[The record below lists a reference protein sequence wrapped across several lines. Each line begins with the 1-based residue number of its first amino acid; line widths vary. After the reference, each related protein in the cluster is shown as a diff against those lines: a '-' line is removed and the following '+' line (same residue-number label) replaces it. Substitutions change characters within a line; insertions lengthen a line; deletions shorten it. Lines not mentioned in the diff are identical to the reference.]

1 MKVPKCVILK
11 PNGSDTAIER
21 INYRTDSEERDCIPC
36 IIIIIGSG
44 PAGLSAAIYSQRAC
58 LDTIVIEKNGIS
70 GGQVLNTWEVDNY
83 PGFPGVT
90 GFELSR
96 QFREHANKLGA
107 RVVQDEVVQ
116 VELSG
121 NVKKVV
127 CEEETYEARCVILA
141 SGAHHRTLEVP
152 GEEELR
158 GAGVSYC
165 ATCDGAFFRGR
176 TVAVVGGGDAAL
188 EDAIFLARMCEKVYI
203 VHRRDKLRGAKR
215 LQERLQALENIEFV
229 WNSETAA
236 IEGNGQVEALRLR
249 QTKTGEEKRL
259 DVDGVFI
266 AVGIA
271 PESELYAGQLELDE
285 QGYIRA
291 DESGQTSVPGVFAAG
306 DVRTKAL
313 RQILTAASDGANCV
327 ASAERYLQA

>member
-1 MKVPKCVILK
+1 MY
-11 PNGSDTAIER
+11 D
-21 INYRTDSEERDCIPC
+21 
-36 IIIIIGSG
+36 IIIIGSG
-44 PAGLSAAIYSQRAC
+44 PAGLSAAIYAQRAC

-127 CEEETYEARCVILA
+127 CEEETYEARCVIQA

-229 WNSETAA
+229 WNSETVA
-236 IEGNGQVEALRLR
+236 IEGNAQVEALRLR

>member
-1 MKVPKCVILK
+1 MY
-11 PNGSDTAIER
+11 D
-21 INYRTDSEERDCIPC
+21 
-36 IIIIIGSG
+36 IIIIGSG
-44 PAGLSAAIYSQRAC
+44 PAGLSAAIYAQRAC

-121 NVKKVV
+121 NMKKVV

-229 WNSETAA
+229 WNSETVA
-236 IEGNGQVEALRLR
+236 IEGNAQVEALRLR

>member
-1 MKVPKCVILK
+1 MY
-11 PNGSDTAIER
+11 D
-21 INYRTDSEERDCIPC
+21 
-36 IIIIIGSG
+36 IIIIGSG
-44 PAGLSAAIYSQRAC
+44 PAGLSAAIYAQRAC

-229 WNSETAA
+229 WNSETVA
-236 IEGNGQVEALRLR
+236 IEGDAQVEALRLR
-249 QTKTGEEKRL
+249 QTQTGEERRL

>member
-1 MKVPKCVILK
+1 MY
-11 PNGSDTAIER
+11 D
-21 INYRTDSEERDCIPC
+21 
-36 IIIIIGSG
+36 IIIIGSG
-44 PAGLSAAIYSQRAC
+44 PAGLSAAIYAQRAC
-58 LDTIVIEKNGIS
+58 LDTIGIEKNGIS

-229 WNSETAA
+229 WNSETVA
-236 IEGNGQVEALRLR
+236 IEGNAQVEALRLR

>member
-1 MKVPKCVILK
+1 MY
-11 PNGSDTAIER
+11 D
-21 INYRTDSEERDCIPC
+21 
-36 IIIIIGSG
+36 IIIIGSG
-44 PAGLSAAIYSQRAC
+44 PAGLSAAIYAQRAC

-107 RVVQDEVVQ
+107 RVVQDEVVH

-229 WNSETAA
+229 WNSETVA
-236 IEGNGQVEALRLR
+236 IEGNAQVEALRLR
-249 QTKTGEEKRL
+249 QTKTGEERRL

>member
-1 MKVPKCVILK
+1 MY
-11 PNGSDTAIER
+11 D
-21 INYRTDSEERDCIPC
+21 
-36 IIIIIGSG
+36 IIIIGSG
-44 PAGLSAAIYSQRAC
+44 PAGLSATIYAQRAC

-90 GFELSR
+90 GFELSK

-229 WNSETAA
+229 WNSETVA
-236 IEGNGQVEALRLR
+236 IEGDAQVEALRLR

>member
-1 MKVPKCVILK
+1 MY
-11 PNGSDTAIER
+11 D
-21 INYRTDSEERDCIPC
+21 
-36 IIIIIGSG
+36 IIIIGSG
-44 PAGLSAAIYSQRAC
+44 PAGLSAAIYAQRAC

-127 CEEETYEARCVILA
+127 CEEETYEARCVILS

-229 WNSETAA
+229 WNSETVA
-236 IEGNGQVEALRLR
+236 IEGNAQVEALRLR
-249 QTKTGEEKRL
+249 QTKTGEERRL

>member
-1 MKVPKCVILK
+1 MY
-11 PNGSDTAIER
+11 D
-21 INYRTDSEERDCIPC
+21 
-36 IIIIIGSG
+36 IIIIGSG
-44 PAGLSAAIYSQRAC
+44 PAGLSAAIYAQRAC

-165 ATCDGAFFRGR
+165 ATCDGTFFRGR

-229 WNSETAA
+229 WNSETVA
-236 IEGNGQVEALRLR
+236 IEGNAQVEALRLR
-249 QTKTGEEKRL
+249 QTKTGEERRL

>member
-1 MKVPKCVILK
+1 MY
-11 PNGSDTAIER
+11 D
-21 INYRTDSEERDCIPC
+21 
-36 IIIIIGSG
+36 IIIIGSG
-44 PAGLSAAIYSQRAC
+44 PAGLSAAIYAQRAC

-152 GEEELR
+152 GEEKLR

-236 IEGNGQVEALRLR
+236 IEGDGQVEALRLR
-249 QTKTGEEKRL
+249 QTKTGEERRL

>member
-1 MKVPKCVILK
+1 MY
-11 PNGSDTAIER
+11 D
-21 INYRTDSEERDCIPC
+21 
-36 IIIIIGSG
+36 IIIIGSG
-44 PAGLSAAIYSQRAC
+44 PAGLSAAIYAQRAC

-107 RVVQDEVVQ
+107 RDVQDEVVQ

-229 WNSETAA
+229 WNSETVA
-236 IEGNGQVEALRLR
+236 IEGNAQVEALRLR
-249 QTKTGEEKRL
+249 QTKTGEERRL

>member
-1 MKVPKCVILK
+1 MY
-11 PNGSDTAIER
+11 D
-21 INYRTDSEERDCIPC
+21 
-36 IIIIIGSG
+36 IIIIGSG
-44 PAGLSAAIYSQRAC
+44 PAGLSAAIYAQRAC
-58 LDTIVIEKNGIS
+58 LDAIVIEKNGIS

-116 VELSG
+116 VELSA

-127 CEEETYEARCVILA
+127 WEEETYEARCVILA

-215 LQERLQALENIEFV
+215 LQERLQALGNIEFV

-236 IEGNGQVEALRLR
+236 IEGDGQVEALRLR
-249 QTKTGEEKRL
+249 QTKTGEERRL

>member
-1 MKVPKCVILK
+1 MY
-11 PNGSDTAIER
+11 D
-21 INYRTDSEERDCIPC
+21 
-36 IIIIIGSG
+36 IIIIGSG
-44 PAGLSAAIYSQRAC
+44 PAGLSAAIYAQRAC

-188 EDAIFLARMCEKVYI
+188 EDAIFLARMYEKVYI

>member
-1 MKVPKCVILK
+1 MY
-11 PNGSDTAIER
+11 D
-21 INYRTDSEERDCIPC
+21 
-36 IIIIIGSG
+36 IIIIGSG
-44 PAGLSAAIYSQRAC
+44 PAGLSAAIYAQRAC

-215 LQERLQALENIEFV
+215 LQERLQALENVEFV

-313 RQILTAASDGANCV
+313 RQILTAAIGRCKLRGICRAISSGIT
-327 ASAERYLQA
+327 YF

>member
-1 MKVPKCVILK
+1 MY
-11 PNGSDTAIER
+11 D
-21 INYRTDSEERDCIPC
+21 
-36 IIIIIGSG
+36 IIIIGSG
-44 PAGLSAAIYSQRAC
+44 PAGLSAAIYAQRAC

-229 WNSETAA
+229 WNSETVA
-236 IEGNGQVEALRLR
+236 IEGNVQVEALRLR
-249 QTKTGEEKRL
+249 QTKTGEERRL

>member
-1 MKVPKCVILK
+1 MY
-11 PNGSDTAIER
+11 D
-21 INYRTDSEERDCIPC
+21 
-36 IIIIIGSG
+36 IIIIGSG
-44 PAGLSAAIYSQRAC
+44 PAGLSAAIYAQRAC

-229 WNSETAA
+229 WNSETVA
-236 IEGNGQVEALRLR
+236 IEGNAQVEALRLR
-249 QTKTGEEKRL
+249 QTKTGEERRL

-271 PESELYAGQLELDE
+271 PESELYADQLELDE

>member
-1 MKVPKCVILK
+1 MY
-11 PNGSDTAIER
+11 D
-21 INYRTDSEERDCIPC
+21 
-36 IIIIIGSG
+36 IIIIGSG
-44 PAGLSAAIYSQRAC
+44 PAGLSAAIYAQRAC

-96 QFREHANKLGA
+96 QFWEHANKLGA

-188 EDAIFLARMCEKVYI
+188 EDVIFLARMCEKVYI

-236 IEGNGQVEALRLR
+236 IEGNAQVEALRLR
-249 QTKTGEEKRL
+249 QTKTGEERRL

>member
-1 MKVPKCVILK
+1 MYTMY
-11 PNGSDTAIER
+11 D
-21 INYRTDSEERDCIPC
+21 
-36 IIIIIGSG
+36 IIIIGSG
-44 PAGLSAAIYSQRAC
+44 PAGLSAAIYAQRAC

-229 WNSETAA
+229 WNSETVA
-236 IEGNGQVEALRLR
+236 IEGNAQVEALRLR
-249 QTKTGEEKRL
+249 QTQTGEEKRL

>member
-1 MKVPKCVILK
+1 MY
-11 PNGSDTAIER
+11 D
-21 INYRTDSEERDCIPC
+21 
-36 IIIIIGSG
+36 IIIIGSG
-44 PAGLSAAIYSQRAC
+44 PAGLSAAIYAQRAC
-58 LDTIVIEKNGIS
+58 LDTIVIEKNGIR

-229 WNSETAA
+229 WNSETVA
-236 IEGNGQVEALRLR
+236 IEGNAQVEALRLR
-249 QTKTGEEKRL
+249 QTKTGEERRL

-306 DVRTKAL
+306 DVRTKAR

>member
-1 MKVPKCVILK
+1 MY
-11 PNGSDTAIER
+11 D
-21 INYRTDSEERDCIPC
+21 
-36 IIIIIGSG
+36 IIIIGSG
-44 PAGLSAAIYSQRAC
+44 PAGLSAAIYAQRAC

-176 TVAVVGGGDAAL
+176 TVAVVGGGNVAL

-229 WNSETAA
+229 WNSETVA
-236 IEGNGQVEALRLR
+236 IEGNAQVEALRLR

>member
-1 MKVPKCVILK
+1 MY
-11 PNGSDTAIER
+11 D
-21 INYRTDSEERDCIPC
+21 
-36 IIIIIGSG
+36 IIIIGSG
-44 PAGLSAAIYSQRAC
+44 PAGLSAAIYAQRAC

-215 LQERLQALENIEFV
+215 HAGAPCPLYSSASPLDGHPKWR
-229 WNSETAA
+229 NSPKP
-236 IEGNGQVEALRLR
+236 LPKR
-249 QTKTGEEKRL
+249 KTG
-259 DVDGVFI
+259 GNPTI
-266 AVGIA
+266 
-271 PESELYAGQLELDE
+271 PLE
-285 QGYIRA
+285 
-291 DESGQTSVPGVFAAG
+291 
-306 DVRTKAL
+306 
-313 RQILTAASDGANCV
+313 
-327 ASAERYLQA
+327 

>member
-1 MKVPKCVILK
+1 MY
-11 PNGSDTAIER
+11 D
-21 INYRTDSEERDCIPC
+21 
-36 IIIIIGSG
+36 IIIIGSG
-44 PAGLSAAIYSQRAC
+44 PAGLSAAIYAQRAC

-188 EDAIFLARMCEKVYI
+188 KDAIFLARMCEKVYI

-249 QTKTGEEKRL
+249 QTQTGEERRL

>member
-1 MKVPKCVILK
+1 MY
-11 PNGSDTAIER
+11 D
-21 INYRTDSEERDCIPC
+21 
-36 IIIIIGSG
+36 IIIIGSG
-44 PAGLSAAIYSQRAC
+44 PAGLSAAIYAQRAC

-229 WNSETAA
+229 WNSETVA
-236 IEGNGQVEALRLR
+236 IEGNAQVEALRLR
-249 QTKTGEEKRL
+249 QTKTGEERRL
-259 DVDGVFI
+259 NVDGVFI

-313 RQILTAASDGANCV
+313 RQILAAASDGANCV

>member
-1 MKVPKCVILK
+1 MY
-11 PNGSDTAIER
+11 D
-21 INYRTDSEERDCIPC
+21 
-36 IIIIIGSG
+36 IIIIGSG
-44 PAGLSAAIYSQRAC
+44 PAGLSAAIYAQRAC
-58 LDTIVIEKNGIS
+58 LDTTVIEKNGIS

-229 WNSETAA
+229 WNSETVA
-236 IEGNGQVEALRLR
+236 IEGNAQVEALRLR

>member
-1 MKVPKCVILK
+1 MY
-11 PNGSDTAIER
+11 D
-21 INYRTDSEERDCIPC
+21 
-36 IIIIIGSG
+36 IIIIGSG
-44 PAGLSAAIYSQRAC
+44 PAGLSAAIYAQRAC
-58 LDTIVIEKNGIS
+58 LDTNVIEKNGIS

-229 WNSETAA
+229 WNSETVA
-236 IEGNGQVEALRLR
+236 IEGNAQVEALRLR
-249 QTKTGEEKRL
+249 QTKTGEERRL

>member
-1 MKVPKCVILK
+1 MY
-11 PNGSDTAIER
+11 D
-21 INYRTDSEERDCIPC
+21 
-36 IIIIIGSG
+36 IIIIGSG
-44 PAGLSAAIYSQRAC
+44 PAGLSAAIYAQRAC

-176 TVAVVGGGDAAL
+176 TVAVVGGGDASL

-229 WNSETAA
+229 WNSETVA
-236 IEGNGQVEALRLR
+236 IEGNAQVEALRLR
-249 QTKTGEEKRL
+249 QTKTGEERRL

>member
-1 MKVPKCVILK
+1 MY
-11 PNGSDTAIER
+11 D
-21 INYRTDSEERDCIPC
+21 
-36 IIIIIGSG
+36 IIIIGSG
-44 PAGLSAAIYSQRAC
+44 PAGLSAAIYAQRAC

-96 QFREHANKLGA
+96 QFWEHADKLGA

-215 LQERLQALENIEFV
+215 LQERLQALENVEFV

-249 QTKTGEEKRL
+249 QTKIGEERRL

>member
-1 MKVPKCVILK
+1 MY
-11 PNGSDTAIER
+11 D
-21 INYRTDSEERDCIPC
+21 
-36 IIIIIGSG
+36 IIIIGSG
-44 PAGLSAAIYSQRAC
+44 PAGLSAAIYAQRAC

-90 GFELSR
+90 GFELSK

-107 RVVQDEVVQ
+107 RVVQDEVMQ

-249 QTKTGEEKRL
+249 QTQTGEERRL

>member
-1 MKVPKCVILK
+1 MY
-11 PNGSDTAIER
+11 D
-21 INYRTDSEERDCIPC
+21 
-36 IIIIIGSG
+36 IIIIGSG
-44 PAGLSAAIYSQRAC
+44 PAGLSAAIYAQRAC

-229 WNSETAA
+229 WNSEAAA

-249 QTKTGEEKRL
+249 QTKTGEERRL

>member
-1 MKVPKCVILK
+1 MY
-11 PNGSDTAIER
+11 D
-21 INYRTDSEERDCIPC
+21 
-36 IIIIIGSG
+36 IIIIGSG
-44 PAGLSAAIYSQRAC
+44 PAGLSAAIYAQRAC

-107 RVVQDEVVQ
+107 RVIQDEVVQ

>member
-1 MKVPKCVILK
+1 MY
-11 PNGSDTAIER
+11 D
-21 INYRTDSEERDCIPC
+21 
-36 IIIIIGSG
+36 IIIIGSG
-44 PAGLSAAIYSQRAC
+44 PAGLSAAIYAQRAC

-215 LQERLQALENIEFV
+215 LQERLQALDNIEFV
-229 WNSETAA
+229 WNSETVA
-236 IEGNGQVEALRLR
+236 IEGNAQVEALRLR
-249 QTKTGEEKRL
+249 QTKTGEERRL

>member
-1 MKVPKCVILK
+1 MY
-11 PNGSDTAIER
+11 D
-21 INYRTDSEERDCIPC
+21 
-36 IIIIIGSG
+36 IIIIGSR
-44 PAGLSAAIYSQRAC
+44 PAGLSAAIYAQRAC

-229 WNSETAA
+229 WNSETVA
-236 IEGNGQVEALRLR
+236 IEGNAQVEALRLR

>member
-1 MKVPKCVILK
+1 MY
-11 PNGSDTAIER
+11 D
-21 INYRTDSEERDCIPC
+21 
-36 IIIIIGSG
+36 IIIIGSG
-44 PAGLSAAIYSQRAC
+44 PAGLSAAIYAQRAC

-203 VHRRDKLRGAKR
+203 VHRRDKLRGTKR

-229 WNSETAA
+229 WNSETVA
-236 IEGNGQVEALRLR
+236 IEGNAQVEALRLR
-249 QTKTGEEKRL
+249 QTKTGEERRL

>member
-1 MKVPKCVILK
+1 MY
-11 PNGSDTAIER
+11 D
-21 INYRTDSEERDCIPC
+21 
-36 IIIIIGSG
+36 IIIIGSG
-44 PAGLSAAIYSQRAC
+44 PAGLSAAIYAQRAC

-229 WNSETAA
+229 WNSETVA
-236 IEGNGQVEALRLR
+236 IEGNAQVEALRLR
-249 QTKTGEEKRL
+249 QTKTGEERRL
-259 DVDGVFI
+259 DVDGAFI

>member
-1 MKVPKCVILK
+1 MYTMY
-11 PNGSDTAIER
+11 D
-21 INYRTDSEERDCIPC
+21 
-36 IIIIIGSG
+36 IIIIGSG
-44 PAGLSAAIYSQRAC
+44 PAGLSAAIYAQRAC

-96 QFREHANKLGA
+96 QFREHADKLGA

-215 LQERLQALENIEFV
+215 LQERLQALENVEFV

-249 QTKTGEEKRL
+249 QTKIGEERRL

>member
-1 MKVPKCVILK
+1 MY
-11 PNGSDTAIER
+11 D
-21 INYRTDSEERDCIPC
+21 
-36 IIIIIGSG
+36 IIIIGSG
-44 PAGLSAAIYSQRAC
+44 PAGLSAAIYAQRAC

-116 VELSG
+116 VELSE

-229 WNSETAA
+229 WNSETVA
-236 IEGNGQVEALRLR
+236 IEGDAQVEALRLR
-249 QTKTGEEKRL
+249 QTKTGEERRL

>member
-1 MKVPKCVILK
+1 M
-11 PNGSDTAIER
+11 
-21 INYRTDSEERDCIPC
+21 
-36 IIIIIGSG
+36 
-44 PAGLSAAIYSQRAC
+44 SAAIYAQRAC

-229 WNSETAA
+229 WNSETVA
-236 IEGNGQVEALRLR
+236 IEGNAQVEALRLR
-249 QTKTGEEKRL
+249 QTKTGEERRL

>member
-1 MKVPKCVILK
+1 MYKIVKKETLNSVVELMEIHAPFVARKCEPGQFIILRVDEDGERVPLTIADYDREKGTVTIIFQKV
-11 PNGSDTAIER
+11 
-21 INYRTDSEERDCIPC
+21 
-36 IIIIIGSG
+36 
-44 PAGLSAAIYSQRAC
+44 GLSTKLLAAKEIG
-58 LDTIVIEKNGIS
+58 DTIQDFVGP
-70 GGQVLNTWEVDNY
+70 L
-83 PGFPGVT
+83 GVAT
-90 GFELSR
+90 EYDGM
-96 QFREHANKLGA
+96 
-107 RVVQDEVVQ
+107 
-116 VELSG
+116 
-121 NVKKVV
+121 KK
-127 CEEETYEARCVILA
+127 
-141 SGAHHRTLEVP
+141 
-152 GEEELR
+152 
-158 GAGVSYC
+158 
-165 ATCDGAFFRGR
+165 
-176 TVAVVGGGDAAL
+176 VAVVGGGDAAL

-229 WNSETAA
+229 WNSETVA
-236 IEGNGQVEALRLR
+236 IEGNAQVEALRLR
-249 QTKTGEEKRL
+249 QTKTGEERRL

>member
-1 MKVPKCVILK
+1 MKYDV
-11 PNGSDTAIER
+11 G
-21 INYRTDSEERDCIPC
+21 
-36 IIIIIGSG
+36 IIGSG
-44 PAGLSAAIYSQRAC
+44 PAGLSAAIYAKRAN
-58 LDTIVIEKNGIS
+58 LSAVVIEKEYEGTGQIAES
-70 GGQVLNTWEVDNY
+70 GQVDNY

-229 WNSETAA
+229 WNSETVA
-236 IEGNGQVEALRLR
+236 IEGNAQVEALRLR
-249 QTKTGEEKRL
+249 QTQTGEEKRL

>member
-1 MKVPKCVILK
+1 MY
-11 PNGSDTAIER
+11 D
-21 INYRTDSEERDCIPC
+21 
-36 IIIIIGSG
+36 IIIIGSG
-44 PAGLSAAIYSQRAC
+44 PAGLSAAIYAQRAC

-127 CEEETYEARCVILA
+127 CEEETYEARCVSLA

-152 GEEELR
+152 GEEDLR

-249 QTKTGEEKRL
+249 QTKTGEERRL